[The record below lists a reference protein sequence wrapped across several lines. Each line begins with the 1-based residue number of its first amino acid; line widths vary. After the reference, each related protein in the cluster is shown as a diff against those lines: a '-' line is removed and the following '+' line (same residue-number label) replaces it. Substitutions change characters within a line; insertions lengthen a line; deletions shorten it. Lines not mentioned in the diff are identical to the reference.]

1 MTSNIGADLI
11 NFSEDQK
18 SKIEVFTQE
27 KIFDEVKK
35 TFKPEFINR
44 IDEIIIFNRLTKND
58 MKEIIKLQ
66 ISNLEQILANKK
78 INIKVDN
85 VAEEWLINEGFSS
98 SYGARPLKRV
108 IQTNIIDKIAFM
120 IISDKIKED
129 ESIKV
134 TVKNN
139 DLSFILK

>member
-1 MTSNIGADLI
+1 
-11 NFSEDQK
+11 
-18 SKIEVFTQE
+18 
-27 KIFDEVKK
+27 
-35 TFKPEFINR
+35 
-44 IDEIIIFNRLTKND
+44 

-129 ESIKV
+129 QSIKV